1 MERTERFYKIQNLLR
16 SRHFVSTQDFMAE
29 LGISR
34 ATFKRDLEY
43 LRDRMHAPIV
53 YDRDQEAYS
62 FDPAIADSKLWQ
74 LPGLWFSADELQA
87 LLTMDRL
94 LGDLQ
99 PGVLS
104 ELIAPLRK
112 RLRGLLDSGEH
123 SAEDIARRIKILS
136 MGSRRV
142 APAHFRT
149 IATAVLTRKRL
160 KVRHQRRQDG
170 EVLDREVSPQRLVHY
185 RDNWYLDAWC
195 HKRQALRTFGLDA
208 IETAVVVPD
217 KEVKEIGEDT
227 LERHYASGYG
237 IFAGTATKDAV
248 LQFGANSARWVS
260 RETWHPEQIGT
271 PQLDGTYLLQ
281 FPYSQ
286 EPELVMDIL
295 KYGAD
300 VQVLAPE
307 SLRNAVAGKLR
318 AAAKLYD

>member
-16 SRHFVSTQDFMAE
+16 SRHFVSMQDFMSE
-29 LGISR
+29 LGVSR

-43 LRDRMHAPIV
+43 LRDRMRAPIV
-53 YDRDQEAYS
+53 YDRDQKAYG
-62 FDPAIADSKLWQ
+62 FDPAVADSTLWQ

-112 RLRGLLDSGEH
+112 RLRGLLESGEH

-160 KVRHQRRQDG
+160 RLRHQRRQDG
-170 EVLDREVSPQRLVHY
+170 EVIDREVSPQRLVHY

-208 IETAVVVPD
+208 IETAMVIPD
-217 KEVKEIGEDT
+217 KDVKEVSEDT

-237 IFAGTATKDAV
+237 IFAGAATRDAV
-248 LQFGANSARWVS
+248 LQFGASSARWVS
-260 RETWHPEQIGT
+260 RETWHPEQVGT
-271 PQLDGTYLLQ
+271 PQLDGTFLLQ
-281 FPYSQ
+281 FPYAQ

-307 SLRNAVAGKLR
+307 SLRTAVAEKLR

>member
-16 SRHFVSTQDFMAE
+16 SRHFVSMQDFMSE
-29 LGISR
+29 LGVSR

-43 LRDRMHAPIV
+43 LRDRMCAPIV
-53 YDRDQEAYS
+53 YDRDQKAYG
-62 FDPAIADSKLWQ
+62 FDPAVADSTLWQ

-112 RLRGLLDSGEH
+112 RLRGLLESGEH

-160 KVRHQRRQDG
+160 RLRHQRRQDG
-170 EVLDREVSPQRLVHY
+170 EVIDREVSPQRLVHY

-208 IETAVVVPD
+208 IETAMVVPD
-217 KEVKEIGEDT
+217 KDVKEVSEDT

-237 IFAGTATKDAV
+237 IFAGSATRDAV
-248 LQFGANSARWVS
+248 LQFGASSARWVS
-260 RETWHPEQIGT
+260 RETWHPEQVGT

-281 FPYSQ
+281 FPYAQ

-307 SLRNAVAGKLR
+307 SLRKAVAEKLR